1 MQALATSDHSLM
13 ATTDLPIMYSGVLK
27 SRWSQAEEASRE
39 AAGEVRAR
47 KEKKAQADMLLE
59 EARAA
64 MEEAIAANAAAE
76 DALRSAEE
84 DLQKALAASEERDQE
99 KSDVQKII
107 DINRAEAR
115 KLLELFP

>member
-1 MQALATSDHSLM
+1 M
-13 ATTDLPIMYSGVLK
+13 ATTGLPIVYSGVLK
-27 SRWSQAEEASRE
+27 SRWREAEEASTE
-39 AAGEVRAR
+39 AAGEVRAGEER
-47 KEKKAQADMLLE
+47 KGQANALLKETQVALEK
-59 EARAA
+59 
-64 MEEAIAANAAAE
+64 AIAANAVAE
-76 DALRSAEE
+76 DSLRSAEE